1 MSKII
6 KAQKFSIKK
15 DYLLHHLK
23 LIKLLLFLSNHLLE
37 MVFIMKIRILTVGNK
52 MPKWVQTGFDE
63 YHKRIQPMLS
73 TEIVEIAAAKRAK
86 NPSDANLAQYR
97 EQEGQAILAAH
108 ATAGREQLWVLDVKG
123 KMLSTEGLA
132 EKLAEGMQQGDDIA
146 LVIGGADGV
155 SPEVLA
161 QADVKWSLSAL
172 TLPHPLVRVVL
183 MEQLYRAMSIN
194 NNHPYH
200 RGN

>member
-1 MSKII
+1 M
-6 KAQKFSIKK
+6 
-15 DYLLHHLK
+15 K
-23 LIKLLLFLSNHLLE
+23 L
-37 MVFIMKIRILTVGNK
+37 RILSVGSK
-52 MPKWVQTGFDE
+52 MPKWVSTGFDE
-63 YHKRIQPMLS
+63 YHKRIQPMLT
-73 TEIVEIAAAKRAK
+73 TEMVDLTAAKRAK

-97 EQEGQAILAAH
+97 EHEGKSILATH
-108 ATAGREQLWVLDVKG
+108 QSNSREKLWVLDVKG
-123 KMLSTEGLA
+123 KMLSTEQLA
-132 EKLAEGMQQGDDIA
+132 DKLSDAMQVGDDVA

-161 QADVKWSLSAL
+161 AADFKWSLSPL

>member
-1 MSKII
+1 
-6 KAQKFSIKK
+6 
-15 DYLLHHLK
+15 
-23 LIKLLLFLSNHLLE
+23 
-37 MVFIMKIRILTVGNK
+37 MKVRLLTVGHK
-52 MPKWVQTGFDE
+52 MPKWIQDGFDE
-63 YHKRIQPMLS
+63 YYKRIQPMLS
-73 TEIVEIAAAKRAK
+73 TEIIELPAAKRAK

-97 EQEGQAILAAH
+97 TQEGQAILAAH
-108 ATAGREQLWVLDVKG
+108 ASAGRAQLWVLDVKG

-132 EKLAEGMQQGDDIA
+132 DKLAEAMLQGDDIA

-155 SPEVLA
+155 SADVLA
-161 QADVKWSLSAL
+161 AADVKWSLSAL

-194 NNHPYH
+194 HNHPYH

>member
-1 MSKII
+1 M
-6 KAQKFSIKK
+6 A
-15 DYLLHHLK
+15 
-23 LIKLLLFLSNHLLE
+23 
-37 MVFIMKIRILTVGNK
+37 MIMKIRILTVGNK

-63 YHKRIQPMLS
+63 YFKRIQPMLS

-86 NPSDANLAQYR
+86 NPSEANLAQYR
-97 EQEGQAILAAH
+97 EQEGQAILASH
-108 ATAGREQLWVLDVKG
+108 HSAGREQLWVLDVKG

-132 EKLAEGMQQGDDIA
+132 DKLADGMLQGNDIA

-155 SPEVLA
+155 SPDVLA
-161 QADVKWSLSAL
+161 AADVKWSLSEL

>member
-1 MSKII
+1 
-6 KAQKFSIKK
+6 
-15 DYLLHHLK
+15 
-23 LIKLLLFLSNHLLE
+23 
-37 MVFIMKIRILTVGNK
+37 MKVRILSVGNK

-63 YHKRIQPMLS
+63 YFKRIQPMLN

-108 ATAGREQLWVLDVKG
+108 AAGREQLWVLDVKG
-123 KMLSTEGLA
+123 KMLSTEQLA
-132 EKLAEGMQQGDDIA
+132 EKLADGMQQGDDIA

-161 QADVKWSLSAL
+161 KADVKWSLSAL

-194 NNHPYH
+194 HNHPYH

>member
-1 MSKII
+1 
-6 KAQKFSIKK
+6 
-15 DYLLHHLK
+15 
-23 LIKLLLFLSNHLLE
+23 
-37 MVFIMKIRILTVGNK
+37 MKVRILTVGQK

-63 YHKRIQPMLS
+63 YYKRIQPMLT
-73 TEIVEIAAAKRAK
+73 TEIVELAAAKRAK
-86 NPSDANLAQYR
+86 NPSDTNLAQYR
-97 EQEGQAILAAH
+97 EQEGQAILATH
-108 ATAGREQLWVLDVKG
+108 ANASREQLWVLDVKG
-123 KMLSTEGLA
+123 KMLSTEDLA
-132 EKLAEGMQQGDDIA
+132 NKLAAAMQQGDDIA

-161 QADVKWSLSAL
+161 TADSKWSLSAL